1 MVKIIIIFTLKVRI
15 DKNKS
20 ISGHTFLCRVSVFTE
35 YGIETGFSLSQNKH
49 VLYTVQY
56 RSLVHIY
63 FWFKHFNFTGIVE
76 VTQSIKFFVKI

>member
-49 VLYTVQY
+49 VVKFSFTFIFGSNISI
-56 RSLVHIY
+56 SL
-63 FWFKHFNFTGIVE
+63 G
-76 VTQSIKFFVKI
+76 

>member
-49 VLYTVQY
+49 VQYTV
-56 RSLVHIY
+56 
-63 FWFKHFNFTGIVE
+63 E
-76 VTQSIKFFVKI
+76 V